1 MSSCDIGEMP
11 SGGDTVASGSRGSG
25 SGGSG
30 SGGSGSGGSGS
41 GGSSS
46 AHELAYVPGPLQPN
60 NCGTPDTFKAC
71 RVASNGPRKPV
82 VVIEEL
88 DDRGGEPVS
97 ATNDPLWQGDRAKA
111 GDVLVA
117 DPPPFLAG
125 LDQRHLKAGPAL
137 GLAEADEHGGGTITP
152 AFRQSASNAPL
163 PGHLP
168 PAVPGAPPAA
178 FGHSGHQACDH
189 PPLNTGRGNGAAN
202 TAPPLTTNRVGA
214 RQWLMIH
221 LRLRSLLARTPLR

>member
-1 MSSCDIGEMP
+1 MSSCGIGEMP
-11 SGGDTVASGSRGSG
+11 SGGDSVASGSRGSG

-71 RVASNGPRKPV
+71 RVASYGSRERVVVVADRSGAPISATNSPRKPV

-168 PAVPGAPPAA
+168 RQP
-178 FGHSGHQACDH
+178 SQARRQR
-189 PPLNTGRGNGAAN
+189 PLATLDIRHV
-202 TAPPLTTNRVGA
+202 TT
-214 RQWLMIH
+214 H
-221 LRLRSLLARTPLR
+221 H

>member
-1 MSSCDIGEMP
+1 MNRSAQPFP
-11 SGGDTVASGSRGSG
+11 SGARTKAGELSVPAQPCIQLVPERHPV
-25 SGGSG
+25 GG
-30 SGGSGSGGSGS
+30 
-41 GGSSS
+41 
-46 AHELAYVPGPLQPN
+46 AE
-60 NCGTPDTFKAC
+60 
-71 RVASNGPRKPV
+71 R
-82 VVIEEL
+82 
-88 DDRGGEPVS
+88 
-97 ATNDPLWQGDRAKA
+97 QGDRAKA

-214 RQWLMIH
+214 RQWLTSTYRTTADH
-221 LRLRSLLARTPLR
+221 HAARTYGGLD

>member
-1 MSSCDIGEMP
+1 MAARRPHLADSRRCKREPDHSRVRETERRPILRNWAGRCSLIHMRTHAPFFVLVRFTLLSGLLLMSSCGIGEMP
-11 SGGDTVASGSRGSG
+11 SGGDSVASGSRGSG

-71 RVASNGPRKPV
+71 RVASNGSRERVVVVADRSGAPISATNSPRKPV

-97 ATNDPLWQGDRAKA
+97 AANDPLSSYSRRTLEP
-111 GDVLVA
+111 VLLPSLQLVE
-117 DPPPFLAG
+117 
-125 LDQRHLKAGPAL
+125 HV
-137 GLAEADEHGGGTITP
+137 EA
-152 AFRQSASNAPL
+152 
-163 PGHLP
+163 
-168 PAVPGAPPAA
+168 V
-178 FGHSGHQACDH
+178 
-189 PPLNTGRGNGAAN
+189 GRRERRDYND
-202 TAPPLTTNRVGA
+202 T
-214 RQWLMIH
+214 Q
-221 LRLRSLLARTPLR
+221 